1 MIPTRLRLRNFMCYT
16 DEVPELVLDGLHVA
30 CLCGDNGAGKSA
42 LLDAITWALWGQ
54 ARTRSDDD
62 MIHLAHDEMEVELEF
77 LVLESLYRVVRKRER
92 GRGRRAGRTILE
104 LNVST
109 GNGFHPVTGDTLRDT
124 QRKINEILHMDYQTF
139 INSSFLVQ
147 GRADEFTIKSA
158 DKRKEVLAEILNLS
172 YYDTLEERAREEAR
186 GRRTEL
192 RHLELSLGEIATEL
206 ERREEYQGVLGEIQ
220 QSLNEKQTGLTAAED
235 AVQRLRAEKQTLEMQ
250 QSQMA
255 DAQVRLGRD
264 EAELARLK
272 EQMETA
278 AREVKRLESVEKDAD
293 AILEGVAQLQA
304 VQARKDRLDVD
315 ARRFLE
321 LTQKRAE
328 LERVVQAARADMQSE
343 QRSLSVKVAELTKR
357 AGEVEAAT
365 SDLAAVRE
373 EMQALEA
380 LQSTVAERR
389 HRMEGLIQSAA
400 GGRAASE
407 LLRNEMEEIKARME
421 QLALGK
427 GVCPLCGADLG
438 EDQCRSV
445 LADYEA
451 QGTSK
456 KRQYVDNQAEAE
468 RLKQSEQAAR
478 AEIDQVE
485 ARLRKE
491 LPALQSRG
499 ASADHAVRQAQLAAE
514 ALPEATK
521 AFAAVERRLEDA
533 DLGGEEGAA
542 LRETVAQIEGLGYD
556 QAQHDAAN
564 DEHRQLAPFQERQR
578 QLEEAQRLLPEFR
591 KNLEEG
597 QVSAEW
603 RELQAVQLRGQIEG
617 FQKELVRLPAI
628 GEELTRAE
636 AQLHAV
642 STEVDRLRQELGA
655 AQGRLAR
662 LEELEATRSERRAA
676 QDRAAE
682 EQALYDELAVA
693 FGRKGIQALII
704 ESAIPDIED
713 EANRLL
719 GRMTDNSMKLKL
731 ETQAGY
737 RSREGVQE
745 TLEIKISD
753 ELGTRNYETFSGGEA
768 FRINLA
774 LRIALS
780 RLLARRAGAPLPTLF
795 IDEGFGT
802 QDPIGRDRIVEA
814 INSISDDFERIIVIT
829 HIEELKEQFPAR
841 IEVQKTANGSTF
853 WLS

>member
-16 DEVPELVLDGLHVA
+16 DEVSELVLDGIHVV

-62 MIHLAHDEMEVELEF
+62 MIHLARDEMEVELEF

-124 QRKINEILHMDYQTF
+124 QRKIIEILHMDYQTF

-147 GRADEFTIKSA
+147 GRADEFTVKSP

-186 GRRTEL
+186 DRRNEL
-192 RHLELSLGEIATEL
+192 RQLELSLGEIAMEL
-206 ERREEYQGVLGEIQ
+206 ERREEYQGALAEIQ
-220 QSLNEKQTGLTAAED
+220 QSLNERQTELTVAEN

-255 DAQVRLGRD
+255 DAQSRLDRD
-264 EAELARLK
+264 EAELARLM

-278 AREVKRLESVEKDAD
+278 TREVERLEKVEKDAD
-293 AILEGVAQLQA
+293 AIREGAAQLQA
-304 VQARKDRLDVD
+304 LLARKEGLDAD

-328 LERVVQAARADMQSE
+328 LERVVQAARAEVQSE
-343 QRSLSVKVAELTKR
+343 QRTLSAKVAELT
-357 AGEVEAAT
+357 AGAGAMGTATAA
-365 SDLAAVRE
+365 LAAVGE
-373 EMQALEA
+373 EMQTLEA
-380 LQSTVAERR
+380 LQITVAERR
-389 HRMEGLIQSAA
+389 LEMEGLIESAA
-400 GGRAASE
+400 GGRAANE
-407 LLRNEMEEIKARME
+407 LLRKEMEEIKARME

-427 GVCPLCGADLG
+427 GVCPLCGTDLG
-438 EDQCRSV
+438 EDQCQNVR
-445 LADYEA
+445 ADYETE
-451 QGTSK
+451 GKTK
-456 KRQYVDNQAEAE
+456 KAKYVDNQAETE
-468 RLKQSEQAAR
+468 RLKESEQTAR
-478 AEIDQVE
+478 TEVDQAV
-485 ARLRKE
+485 ARLGKE
-491 LPALQSRG
+491 LPALQSRK
-499 ASADHAVRQAQLAAE
+499 ASADHAVHQAKLAVE
-514 ALPEATK
+514 ALPEAT
-521 AFAAVERRLEDA
+521 AALAAVEGRLRDSE
-533 DLGGEEGAA
+533 LGGEDGAV
-542 LRETVAQIEGLGYD
+542 LRETSKEIERLGYD
-556 QAQHDAAN
+556 QAQHDTVN
-564 DEHRQLAPFQERQR
+564 DQHRHLAPFQERQR
-578 QLEEAQRLLPEFR
+578 QLDEAQRLLPELR
-591 KNLEEG
+591 KTLADG
-597 QVSAEW
+597 VVSAEG

-617 FQKELVRLPAI
+617 FRKELVRLSAI
-628 GEELTRAE
+628 GEELTTAE
-636 AQLHAV
+636 AQLQGV
-642 STEVDRLRQELGA
+642 STNLDRLRQELGA
-655 AQGRLAR
+655 AQGRLTR
-662 LEELEATRSERRAA
+662 LEELEATQSERRTD
-676 QDRAAE
+676 QGRAAE
-682 EQALYDELAVA
+682 EQAVFDELVVA

-704 ESAIPDIED
+704 ESTIPDIED

-719 GRMTDNSMKLKL
+719 GRMTDNGMKLKL
-731 ETQAGY
+731 ETQADY

-802 QDPIGRDRIVEA
+802 QDPVGRDRIVEA
-814 INSISDDFERIIVIT
+814 INAISDDFERIIVIT

-841 IEVQKTANGSTF
+841 IEVQKTPNGSTF